1 MPTPCRETL
10 DRCGILPLVEELLVV
25 PPVQAEQRKAA
36 LLRPRIAPGDAML
49 GDTEVD
55 KTCAETL
62 GLPYAVLDRGFR
74 SRRFGKRTG

>member
-1 MPTPCRETL
+1 
-10 DRCGILPLVEELLVV
+10 
-25 PPVQAEQRKAA
+25 
-36 LLRPRIAPGDAML
+36 ML

-74 SRRFGKRTG
+74 SATFWEAHGVKALHGLEEAKRWLR

>member
-1 MPTPCRETL
+1 M
-10 DRCGILPLVEELLVV
+10 VV

-36 LLRPRIAPGDAML
+36 LLRPRIAPVDAML

-62 GLPYAVLDRGFR
+62 GLPCAVLDRGFR
-74 SRRFGKRTG
+74 SAAFWEAHGVKALHGLEGAKRWLR